1 MFLMNINYLPIFL
14 KRTFIAFI
22 GFFLHGYAKKMARTT
37 QPDISTST
45 RSLHYLIVGQGLA
58 DK

>member
-22 GFFLHGYAKKMARTT
+22 GFFLHGYAKKMAR
-37 QPDISTST
+37 STHPNIRTAT
-45 RSLHYLIVGQGLA
+45 RSLPYLLCGQRLA